1 LRRLRLPY
9 PALSRIALALAV
21 TTASLPAPAMAQAN
35 VTNLLMRPEVDG
47 DPLQPPR
54 FRKPTD
60 SKENIERGRA
70 ASPSRGGTTTFSPL
84 PRSGAGTTGFDSQN
98 LSKAGKAEAARIED
112 ERVQR
117 TQAVPNPAV
126 ARKKPAPVKRPG
138 QPPVVTGTAEKP
150 VTVPLRRKKPTVEE
164 DPYAPLGIHAGGFML
179 RPAIEVSAGHDS
191 NPARDAS
198 RQGSAFYVVAPEFLA
213 QSLWSRHELIANVRG
228 SYTAYSAT
236 PSFDRPNL
244 DAKINGRIDVSR
256 DTRIDLEGRYLLSAD
271 SPNDPDLPGS
281 VSKLPLNN
289 AYGATAGLARR
300 FNRFELAA
308 KGTVD
313 RFTYQDAT
321 LNNGG
326 IVSNKDRNYD
336 QYGATLR
343 GSYELTPGVRPFV
356 EIGADTRVHDLSI
369 DQAGVRRDSDGKTAK
384 VGTTFELTRKLTGE
398 VSAGYLTRNYEDPTL
413 RELRGFIADA
423 SLVWSPTAL
432 TNVKLAAASTAD
444 ESTLSGVSGVLK
456 RDAGIAVEHAFRRNL
471 IGTAKLGYGVDD
483 FDGIGREDKRMVA
496 SAGLVYKLSRTTQV
510 KGEFRQEW
518 LRSNAPGNDYTA
530 SIVLVGL
537 RWQR

>member
-21 TTASLPAPAMAQAN
+21 TAAGMPAPAMAQAN
-35 VTNLLMRPEVDG
+35 MTNLLLRPEVDG
-47 DPLQPPR
+47 DPLQAPR
-54 FRKPTD
+54 FRRPTD
-60 SKENIERGRA
+60 PKENIERGRA
-70 ASPSRGGTTTFSPL
+70 ATPSRGGTTTFSPL

-98 LSKAGKAEAARIED
+98 LSKAGKADMARIEE
-112 ERVQR
+112 ERAQR
-117 TQAVPNPAV
+117 TQATPNLAI
-126 ARKKPAPVKRPG
+126 ARKKPVPVKRTG
-138 QPPVVTGTAEKP
+138 QPPVAIPTVEKP
-150 VTVPLRRKKPTVEE
+150 VAVLPRRKKPAVEE
-164 DPYAPLGIHAGGFML
+164 DPYAPLGIRAGAFIL
-179 RPAIEVSAGHDS
+179 RPAIELSGGYDS
-191 NPARDAS
+191 NPARDAN
-198 RQGSAFYVVAPEFLA
+198 RRGSALYVVAPEFLA

-228 SYTAYSAT
+228 NYTAYSAT
-236 PSFDRPNL
+236 PTFDRPTI
-244 DAKINGRIDVSR
+244 DAKLNGRIDVSR
-256 DTRIDLEGRYLLSAD
+256 DTRVDLEGRYALSTD
-271 SPNDPDLPGS
+271 SPNSPDLPTS

-289 AYGATAGLARR
+289 AYGATAGIARR

-308 KGTVD
+308 KGTAD
-313 RFTYQDAT
+313 RFTYDDAK
-321 LNNGG
+321 LNNGET
-326 IVSNKDRNYD
+326 VSNKDRNYD
-336 QYGATLR
+336 QYGVALR

-356 EIGADTRVHDLSI
+356 EIGADTRVHDLSV
-369 DQAGVRRDSDGKTAK
+369 DQTGVRRDSDGKTARL
-384 VGTTFELTRKLTGE
+384 GTTFELTRKLTGE
-398 VSAGYLTRNYEDPTL
+398 ASAGYLTRTYDDPTL

-432 TNVKLAAASTAD
+432 TNVKLTAASTAD

-471 IGTAKLGYGVDD
+471 VGTAKLGYGLDD
-483 FDGIGREDKRMVA
+483 YDGSDREDKRMLA
-496 SAGLVYKLSRTTQV
+496 SVGLVYKLSRTTQV